1 MTSEWAGVITA
12 IISGF
17 CVAVPTIVTTITSN
31 KAHDKVID
39 ERMKYMTEQIKDLS
53 VKVEKHNEFN
63 EKLVIL
69 DQKVTA
75 EHHRLDVLYEQIKK
89 EAKS

>member
-1 MTSEWAGVITA
+1 MSSEWAGVITA

-17 CVAVPTIVTTITSN
+17 CVAVPTIVATITSN
-31 KAHDKVID
+31 KAHDKVVD
-39 ERMKYMTEQIKDLS
+39 ERMKYMLEQIKDLNA
-53 VKVEKHNEFN
+53 KVEKHNEYN

-75 EHHRLDVLYEQIKK
+75 AHQRLDGIVEQNKGG
-89 EAKS
+89 

>member
-1 MTSEWAGVITA
+1 MTAEWAGVVTA

-17 CVAVPTIVTTITSN
+17 CVAVPTIVATITSN
-31 KAHDKVID
+31 KAHDRVVD
-39 ERMKYMTEQIKDLS
+39 ARMEYMTEQIKDLA
-53 VKVEKHNEFN
+53 VKVEKHNEFS

-75 EHHRLDVLYEQIKK
+75 EHHRLDVLYEQMKK
-89 EAKS
+89 EAKV

>member
-1 MTSEWAGVITA
+1 MSAEWAGVITA

-17 CVAVPTIVTTITSN
+17 CVAVPTIVATVTSN
-31 KAHDKVID
+31 KAHDRVVD
-39 ERMKYMTEQIKDLS
+39 ERMKYMSEQIKDLS
-53 VKVEKHNEFN
+53 IKVEKHNEFS

-75 EHHRLDVLYEQIKK
+75 EHQRLDVICAQLKK
-89 EAKS
+89 EVKT